1 MLSISKSVRRFLLP
15 SFVLT
20 SGLLYAAGGVDKITG
35 VGEVMAG
42 GAKARFNFNASNPSN
57 PKGHLH
63 FEDEGTG
70 LRLRST
76 DITAYVGVG
85 AVQRRIEGTGVLD
98 DGTTVTWVVN
108 AFDDEAGG
116 GDQFAIAVSNGYA
129 DNGFLLKG
137 DIRIHAP

>member
-1 MLSISKSVRRFLLP
+1 MLSISKSVRLLLLP

-35 VGEVMAG
+35 EGEVMAG
-42 GAKARFNFNASNPSN
+42 GARARFSLNASDPSN
-57 PKGHLH
+57 PKGHLNYQ
-63 FEDEGTG
+63 DEGTG

-76 DITAYVGVG
+76 GITAYLVMG
-85 AVQRRIEGTGVLD
+85 AVQRRIEGTGVLN